1 MHVQYARCFSRTSDG
16 GDPVNEALRPCATV
30 SPYYRRETSSR
41 CQRSITLIPTC
52 NYCHKMPG
60 GQDCCLPFYGVAD
73 KAPEAQGG
81 EGVVL
86 GS

>member
-1 MHVQYARCFSRTSDG
+1 
-16 GDPVNEALRPCATV
+16 
-30 SPYYRRETSSR
+30 
-41 CQRSITLIPTC
+41 
-52 NYCHKMPG
+52 MPG